1 MAHAWRIDMLLTLAR
16 AVFIAALAVI
26 PAHAQ
31 KYPAGPIHFIVPFTP
46 GTGMDTIA
54 RIVGQKMTERLREP
68 VVVEN
73 KPGASGNIGSAE
85 VTRAKADGHTLL
97 VSANTI
103 LIAANLYKQVPY
115 HPINDFAPISLSAW
129 GTLLLAAN
137 PKANIN
143 SVQELIQQAKAKPGK
158 INYGSPGVGT
168 PHHMAMELFKDLT
181 GIDLT
186 HIPYKGS
193 AGAVTDLLSG
203 EINVMFVPIH
213 VAMPHVKAGK
223 LKALAVGSAKRHPAA
238 PELATLQELGIKGA
252 EVDMWYAFLAPKATP
267 PEIVAKLNSELRT
280 ILAMP
285 EVKESFDKVGLE
297 AASSSPDEL
306 RALMQ
311 KDLARWAQVIKK
323 NNITAE

>member
-1 MAHAWRIDMLLTLAR
+1 MTWTVVRALLLAA
-16 AVFIAALAVI
+16 AVAA
-26 PAHAQ
+26 PAYAQ
-31 KYPAGPIHFIVPFTP
+31 KYPTAPIHFIVPFTP

-54 RIVGQKMTERLREP
+54 RTVGQKMTERLKEP

-73 KPGASGNIGSAE
+73 KPGASGNIGTAE
-85 VTRAKADGHTLL
+85 VSRAKPDGHTLL

-103 LIAANLYKQVPY
+103 LMAANLYKSVPY
-115 HPINDFAPISLSAW
+115 DPINDFAPISLSAW

-137 PKANIN
+137 PKTNIN

-181 GIDLT
+181 GTDLT
-186 HIPYKGS
+186 HVPYKGS

-213 VAMPHVKAGK
+213 VAMPYVKSGK
-223 LKALAVGSAKRHPAA
+223 LKALAVGSAKRHPTA
-238 PELATLQELGIKGA
+238 PDLATLQELGIKGA
-252 EVDMWYAFLAPKATP
+252 EVDMWYAFLAPKSTP
-267 PEIVAKLNSELRT
+267 PDVIAKLNSELRA
-280 ILAMP
+280 ILDMP
-285 EVKESFDKVGLE
+285 DVKATFDKVGLQ

-306 RALMQ
+306 RSLMQ
-311 KDLARWAQVIKK
+311 KDYKRWAEVIDKR
-323 NNITAE
+323 NIRAE

>member
-1 MAHAWRIDMLLTLAR
+1 MMLRTLL
-16 AVFIAALAVI
+16 AVFCLVAS
-26 PAHAQ
+26 AQ
-31 KYPAGPIHFIVPFTP
+31 AQNYPTAPIHFVVPFTP

-54 RIVGQKMTERLREP
+54 RTVGQKLTERLKEP

-73 KPGASGNIGSAE
+73 KAGASGNIGAAE
-85 VTRAKADGHTLL
+85 AARAKPDGHTVL
-97 VSANTI
+97 VTANTI
-103 LIAANLYKQVPY
+103 LIAANLYKSVPY
-115 HPINDFAPISLSAW
+115 DPVNDFAPISLSAW

-143 SVQELIQQAKAKPGK
+143 TVEELIKQAKAKPGR

-181 GIDLT
+181 GTDLT
-186 HIPYKGS
+186 HVPYKGS

-203 EINVMFVPIH
+203 EINIMFVPIH
-213 VAMPHVKAGK
+213 VAMPYVKAGK

-238 PELATLQELGIKGA
+238 PDLPTLQEAGVKGA

-267 PEIVAKLNSELRT
+267 APVVQKLNAELRN

-285 EVKESFDKVGLE
+285 DVKATFDKVGLE
-297 AASSSPDEL
+297 AASSSPEEL
-306 RALMQ
+306 RALME
-311 KDLARWAQVIKK
+311 KDYKRWAQVIKK